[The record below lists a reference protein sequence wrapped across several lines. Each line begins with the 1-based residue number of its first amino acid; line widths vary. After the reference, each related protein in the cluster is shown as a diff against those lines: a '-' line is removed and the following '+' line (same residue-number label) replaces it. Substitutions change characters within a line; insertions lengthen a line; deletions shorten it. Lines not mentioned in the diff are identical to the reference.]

1 MIAIAPAPR
10 REAGRLLNAKVAEV
24 RFITVVLSFAC
35 PAVAAW
41 LSRCAILDAGGQ
53 TFAGDNAL
61 GRMVP
66 RNRTR
71 EAGPGGWGGLR
82 EAIGTGTRSWRCLA
96 RKRWANGDHSI
107 GPRLGPVANARGGR
121 ASSESTT
128 GQGKG
133 SVPDNLAGGRARP
146 RSTWPGTP
154 FAARLVSLPFRVS
167 CRGTARFVSAPV
179 AELLHLYRACFD
191 RIAMRKTHPS
201 VRQRC
206 RCDCRIADHLISSIF
221 GLVMDLATYRQ
232 VLCGPALPSR
242 VRQLHRGAWTGLS
255 MG

>member
-1 MIAIAPAPR
+1 MRADRLSPEITPWDEWYHAIALAKPDLGGGAACER
-10 REAGRLLNAKVAEV
+10 RSV
-24 RFITVVLSFAC
+24 
-35 PAVAAW
+35 
-41 LSRCAILDAGGQ
+41 Q
-53 TFAGDNAL
+53 
-61 GRMVP
+61 
-66 RNRTR
+66 
-71 EAGPGGWGGLR
+71 GPGHGGASPEKGGPTATIPSAQGLAPWRMPGEVGLR
-82 EAIGTGTRSWRCLA
+82 Q
-96 RKRWANGDHSI
+96 K
-107 GPRLGPVANARGGR
+107 
-121 ASSESTT
+121 STT

-167 CRGTARFVSAPV
+167 CRGTAKFVSAPV